1 MKIILSNEIKME
13 MPNSQALG
21 SFNSALASSHIGF
34 INVSGGSLNKDLL
47 EHTARQM
54 KSLGINEN
62 IKIKLVN
69 LKNNVGQVR
78 LNENSNKVA
87 SIEISKQAKGG
98 VIKEFIAHELTHVKQ
113 INNGDLQYK
122 NGGVIWKGKEVMTKK
137 EFEKHSRVK
146 TSEDYKRYKSVAWEK
161 EAYKRGDKYKL

>member
-1 MKIILSNEIKME
+1 MRTLLFNEIKNE
-13 MPNSQALG
+13 MPNSSAFG
-21 SFNSALASSHIGF
+21 AFNSSLASSHIGF
-34 INVSGGSLNKDLL
+34 VNVTGGNLSKDLI

-87 SIEISKQAKGG
+87 SIEISKQAKGS
-98 VIKEFIAHELTHVKQ
+98 VIKDFIAHELTHIKQ
-113 INNGDLQYK
+113 INKGELQFK

-137 EFEKHSRVK
+137 EFEKHSKVK
-146 TSEDYKRYKSVAWEK
+146 TIDDFNRYKSVPWEK